1 MATRVT
7 EAKRGMVIRLDGE
20 LFQITKYDHV
30 TPGKGRAIHH
40 LYLKNMRNGRQ
51 KELRMNTSDTI
62 EPIQLENRTCQYL
75 YRDASGHV
83 FMDDESFE
91 QFHLSEEVIG
101 NGMLFINEGDKVDV
115 IYAEHAPLNI
125 QLPAAVVLEVVE
137 AEEAA
142 KGDTVSN
149 IQKSATLNTGL
160 VLKVPPHVK
169 VGDKVKVSPDT
180 GEFLGR
186 SSD

>member
-20 LFQITKYDHV
+20 LYQITKYDHV

-51 KELRMNTSDTI
+51 KDLRMNTSDTI
-62 EPIQLENRTCQYL
+62 EPMYLESRKCQYL

-83 FMDDESFE
+83 FMDDETYE
-91 QFHLSEEVIG
+91 QFHLSEEVIVDR
-101 NGMLFINEGDKVDV
+101 MLYISEGDSIDV
-115 IYAEHAPLNI
+115 IYVDNAPLNI
-125 QLPAAVVLEVVE
+125 QLPTAVVLEVAE
-137 AEEAA
+137 AEQAV

-149 IQKSATLNTGL
+149 LQKNATTSTGL
-160 VLKVPPHVK
+160 VLKVPLHIK
-169 VGDKVKVSPDT
+169 VGEKIKVNTES
-180 GEFLGR
+180 GEFQGR